1 MAGKSRL
8 EVAGGTR
15 FLPTISI
22 YTASTFPISVFPSL
36 LYCIVTYRPEVFGSK
51 LNSNPNIQNCT
62 YSTSSRICS
71 ELQQRT
77 DHRRALPRSTHH
89 PKTRALHKRNHTVMR
104 FDSLPSSLLSLLT
117 ITLLRPVSAG
127 LIPDLLESLEDLQN
141 VVKRCENSCG
151 YYGQLCCQSGETC
164 YTDPSGQ
171 AQCGAGTGTAVT
183 QAAAGSWNYY
193 TTTYLQTDLKTVTET
208 FSSFVGAVTA
218 NSCSYAQGQ
227 TPCGNMCCNSGQY
240 CQQAGMCVAVPGS
253 SGYYSSLYT
262 VTVTDTASAGAPLR
276 PTTNT
281 VTTLT
286 STGTASTT
294 VPFQTAVGTGGAV
307 LTGPQAQSSGGG
319 LSGGA
324 IAGIVIGVIAGI
336 ILLLLICACCCF
348 KGLLDG
354 LLAIFGL
361 GPRRRRRHEEVEIYE
376 ERHHHGAGG
385 HKTWYGANKPSGS
398 HYSEKKKKSGI
409 GAFGKAAI
417 FLGGLAAILGL
428 KRKKDERHDGSSYG
442 SSYYDYTSSSKLS
455 PI

>member
-1 MAGKSRL
+1 
-8 EVAGGTR
+8 
-15 FLPTISI
+15 
-22 YTASTFPISVFPSL
+22 
-36 LYCIVTYRPEVFGSK
+36 
-51 LNSNPNIQNCT
+51 
-62 YSTSSRICS
+62 
-71 ELQQRT
+71 
-77 DHRRALPRSTHH
+77 
-89 PKTRALHKRNHTVMR
+89 MR

-141 VVKRCENSCG
+141 FAKRCENSCG

-164 YTDPSGQ
+164 YTDASGQ
-171 AQCGAGTGTAVT
+171 AQCGAGTAVT
-183 QAAAGSWNYY
+183 QAAGGSWEYY
-193 TTTYLQTDLKTVTET
+193 TTTYVQTDLKTVTQTYSSYCET
-208 FSSFVGAVTA
+208 TTTTASS
-218 NSCSYAQGQ
+218 SCSYAQGQ

-253 SGYYSSLYT
+253 SGYYSSSLYT

-281 VTTLT
+281 VVTLT
-286 STGTASTT
+286 STGVVSTT
-294 VPFQTAVGTGGAV
+294 VPYQTPVGTGGAV
-307 LTGPQAQSSGGG
+307 LTGTQAESTGGG

-361 GPRRRRRHEEVEIYE
+361 GPRRRRRREEVEVYE

-385 HKTWYGANKPSGS
+385 RTWYGAQKPSGS
-398 HYSEKKKKSGI
+398 RYEEKKKKSGI
-409 GAFGKAAI
+409 GGFGKAAI
-417 FLGGLAAILGL
+417 FLGGLAAVLGL
-428 KRKKDERHDGSSYG
+428 KRKKDERDDKSGY
-442 SSYYDYTSSSKLS
+442 SYYDSEYYTSSSKLS
-455 PI
+455 LV